1 MSPLW
6 NQPSVNASAVAV
18 SLRQYRRNTIGPV
31 SSTSPSSAIRTPCP
45 GTGRPTVPM
54 RWPLRVFTVIP
65 AEVSVSP

>member
-18 SLRQYRRNTIGPV
+18 SLFQYRRNTIGPD

-45 GTGRPTVPM
+45 GTGRPDAADA
-54 RWPLRVFTVIP
+54 LRVE
-65 AEVSVSP
+65 ACSR